1 MGAKFN
7 LTPTRIKALEY
18 LADKPDG
25 VYVSGLADAVLT
37 SEYRRKAN
45 YGFSAQQATRSGA
58 GCAVPLIKAGL
69 VRKRNTEYGW
79 GIVSLTDAGHA
90 ALAAHKA
97 ANDPANLSLDA
108 VLAKCAVTET

>member
-1 MGAKFN
+1 MAETFN

-37 SEYRRKAN
+37 SEYRRKSN

-69 VRKRNTEYGW
+69 VRKRDTEYGW
-79 GIVSLTDAGHA
+79 GIVSLTDAGRA
-90 ALAAHKA
+90 ALASNKA

-108 VLAKCAVTET
+108 VLAKCTSVES

>member
-1 MGAKFN
+1 MSTTLN

-18 LADKPDG
+18 LADKPGG

-37 SEYRRKAN
+37 SEYRRKAK

-69 VRKRNTEYGW
+69 VCKRNTDYGW
-79 GIVSLTDAGHA
+79 GIVSLTEAGHA
-90 ALAAHKA
+90 ALAAYKGSR
-97 ANDPANLSLDA
+97 DPANMSLDA
-108 VLAKCAVTET
+108 VLEKCAGAEV

>member
-1 MGAKFN
+1 M
-7 LTPTRIKALEY
+7 
-18 LADKPDG
+18 
-25 VYVSGLADAVLT
+25 
-37 SEYRRKAN
+37 
-45 YGFSAQQATRSGA
+45 
-58 GCAVPLIKAGL
+58 
-69 VRKRNTEYGW
+69 RKRNTEYGW

>member
-1 MGAKFN
+1 MNKFN

-18 LADKPDG
+18 LVDKPDG

-37 SEYRRKAN
+37 SEYRRKSN

-69 VRKRNTEYGW
+69 VRKRNTQYGW
-79 GIVSLTDAGHA
+79 GIVSLTEAGHA
-90 ALAAHKA
+90 ALASHKA
-97 ANDPANLSLDA
+97 TQDPANQSLDA
-108 VLAKCAVTET
+108 VLAKCAGAES

>member
-1 MGAKFN
+1 MGTKFN
-7 LTPTRIKALEY
+7 LTATRVKTLEY

-37 SEYRRKAN
+37 SEYRRQVGR
-45 YGFSAQQATRSGA
+45 GFSAQQATRSGA

-69 VRKRNTEYGW
+69 VRKRNTDYGW
-79 GIVSLTDAGHA
+79 GIVSLTEAGHA
-90 ALAAHKA
+90 ALASHKA

-108 VLAKCAVTET
+108 VLAKCIDAKP